1 MVRFVVFLALTVLAL
16 WFQTDGFTV
25 TDMTPALLMEI
36 VAVTLCLGV
45 CATWPAI
52 LVKALVWVLRV
63 PLLMIFAVGVITS
76 RTSDRLDVWLVRLR
90 DTLIGKAR

>member
-1 MVRFVVFLALTVLAL
+1 MVRFLVISALTVLAL
-16 WFQTDGFTV
+16 WFPTDGFTV
-25 TDMTPALLMEI
+25 TEMTPALLMEI
-36 VAVTLCLGV
+36 VAVILCLFV
-45 CATWPAI
+45 CVTWPAS
-52 LVKALVWVLRV
+52 LVKTLVWVLRV